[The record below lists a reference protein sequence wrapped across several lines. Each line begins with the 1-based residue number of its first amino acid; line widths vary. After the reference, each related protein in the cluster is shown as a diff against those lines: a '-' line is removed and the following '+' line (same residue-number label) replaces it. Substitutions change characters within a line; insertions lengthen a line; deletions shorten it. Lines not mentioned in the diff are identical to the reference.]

1 VCSEESSRI
10 AAYNLLVELCRNCIK
25 NYHAIKEKLIRL
37 HHNSSRFSIEWNT
50 IPLVIPKA
58 ECGYVGL
65 KNAGATC
72 YMNAVLQ
79 QLFMIPGI
87 CEYLLSIDD
96 QSDCINRETSVFW
109 QLQNVFAHLKES
121 KLEYYIPESF
131 WKAFRMWGQEINV
144 REQQDAFDF
153 FISMTDQI
161 DEYLKKINCEPVF
174 KHVFEGIFSNQFI
187 CKDCPHR

>member
-1 VCSEESSRI
+1 MCSEESSRI
-10 AAYNLLVELCRNCIK
+10 AAYHLLVELSRNCIK
-25 NYHAIKEKLIRL
+25 NYRAIKEKLIRL
-37 HHNSSRFSIEWNT
+37 HHNSSRISLEWNT

-96 QSDCINRETSVFW
+96 QLDCINRETSVFW
-109 QLQNVFAHLKES
+109 QLQSVFAHLKES
-121 KLEYYIPESF
+121 KLEYYVPESF

-161 DEYLKKINCEPVF
+161 DEYLKKIKCEPVF
-174 KHVFEGIFSNQFI
+174 KHVFEGTFSNQFI